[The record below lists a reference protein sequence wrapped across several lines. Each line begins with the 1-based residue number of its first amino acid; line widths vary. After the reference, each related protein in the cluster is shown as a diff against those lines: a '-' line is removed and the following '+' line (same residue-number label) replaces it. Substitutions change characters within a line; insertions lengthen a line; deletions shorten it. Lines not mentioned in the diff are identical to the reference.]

1 MLLKFWQS
9 GWVKFV
15 LSCIIVYLMVGGMIS
30 GELTIFWFL
39 IHTLCLSYLLM
50 SQRSILSER
59 WNEYIEEI
67 RDELDDDDDDDEPGP
82 NRWV

>member
-50 SQRSILSER
+50 SQRSILSKK
-59 WNEYIEEI
+59 WDEI
-67 RDELDDDDDDDEPGP
+67 RDELDDDDEPSDP
-82 NRWV
+82 NKWV